1 MYDVYDNNI
10 YNNIHHHVLRDLSTT
25 LALTLVTFSHE
36 QLTMMA
42 RRLILS
48 LSFTLMLAPYQGV
61 EGSRFQVEPV
71 ADLLNYRHRQLQHKI
86 FRNYDVS
93 GIKTRG
99 GATSGR
105 KLLDILQTYWY
116 LGLVSFGGP
125 PAHIAILKDI
135 VTVQKGWMTEEIFME
150 MFSVAQALPG
160 PSSTQLLIATAA
172 SHAGILGAMLALFM
186 WCLPGF
192 IVLSLAGM
200 AVYRQDETPLFL
212 EGIPPAAVALTLK
225 AAGGF
230 VSSLNSLQKS
240 LATISCMVAMLI
252 DSDLRIPKTSAQWM
266 YPLMLTIGGLT
277 TFRDSRESPPEKAA
291 KKKKQKKNAK
301 SKELVS
307 RPIFHLP
314 LWSGYV
320 AFLLWAWLFIIATFV
335 DIDND
340 LFEIWATH
348 YRVGSIIFGGGPV
361 AVPLL
366 AAEILTMDISES
378 RFFQGVGIA
387 QSLPGPFFNFAAY
400 LGAIQEDWKGAI
412 AGQVGLFAPGFILM
426 FALMPFWSKLREHPS
441 FRSSLRGINATAI
454 GLLVSACI
462 TIYTSSIKKGADA
475 MILVGSGSLVAF
487 STIPSPV
494 VIGIGSALGA
504 MLSKMSLGQKPYL

>member
-1 MYDVYDNNI
+1 
-10 YNNIHHHVLRDLSTT
+10 
-25 LALTLVTFSHE
+25 
-36 QLTMMA
+36 MMA
-42 RRLILS
+42 RRVIP
-48 LSFTLMLAPYQGV
+48 SFFFALLLAPYQEV
-61 EGSRFQVEPV
+61 QGSRFHVEPV
-71 ADLLNYRHRQLQHKI
+71 ANLLKNSHRQLQHKI
-86 FRNYDVS
+86 FRNDDVS

-99 GATSGR
+99 GAVPGR

-160 PSSTQLLIATAA
+160 PSSTQLLVATAA
-172 SHAGILGAMLALFM
+172 SHAGILGALLALFM

-192 IVLSLAGM
+192 VVLSLAGM

-212 EGIPPAAVALTLK
+212 EGVPPAAVALTLK
-225 AAGGF
+225 AASRF
-230 VSSLNSLQKS
+230 VSSLDSLQKA
-240 LATISCMVAMLI
+240 LATMACMVAMLI
-252 DSDLRIPKTSAQWM
+252 NSDLRIPKTSAQWV
-266 YPLMLTIGGLT
+266 YPLMLIIGGLT
-277 TFRDSRESPPEKAA
+277 TFRDSRESPLEKAA
-291 KKKKQKKNAK
+291 NNKKKQKKKAK
-301 SKELVS
+301 SKLPVS
-307 RPIFHLP
+307 RPILNLP
-314 LWSGYV
+314 LWSGTV
-320 AFLLWAWLFIIATFV
+320 AFLLWAWLFVIATFV

-366 AAEILTMDISES
+366 AAEVLPMTMSES

-426 FALMPFWSKLREHPS
+426 FALLPFWSKLREHPC
-441 FRSSLRGINATAI
+441 FRSSLRGINAAAI
-454 GLLVSACI
+454 GLIVSACI

-475 MILVGSGSLVAF
+475 IILVGSGSLVAF
-487 STIPSPV
+487 STVPSPI
-494 VIGIGSALGA
+494 VIGLGSALGA
-504 MLSKMSLGQKPYL
+504 MLSKMSLGQKPYH